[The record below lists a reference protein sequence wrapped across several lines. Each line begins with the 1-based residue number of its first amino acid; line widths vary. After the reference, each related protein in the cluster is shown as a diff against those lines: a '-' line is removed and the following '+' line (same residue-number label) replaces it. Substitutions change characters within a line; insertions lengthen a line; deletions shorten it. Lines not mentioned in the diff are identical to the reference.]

1 MLDCATQD
9 VASNVV
15 AQDLGKDV
23 IFSTANGRVPWSKG
37 RCVCWKCMCSM
48 LACSFYNTCNV
59 LKWDLMGFLT
69 SYLFSGVLQKSHEVS
84 LSLIG
89 SHGSMTARV
98 EVWEQY
104 LNISEYDPRHA
115 SRHLVGLEALV
126 LATHDMH
133 MSQWYEVVLCQCADC
148 AVWDAH
154 SNGMGVGWVLLV
166 HCSSTEDVDKWR

>member
-1 MLDCATQD
+1 MYVGLCDA
-9 VASNVV
+9 
-15 AQDLGKDV
+15 
-23 IFSTANGRVPWSKG
+23 G
-37 RCVCWKCMCSM
+37 RCQQRGCPRFGQRCHFFYRQWQSSLVKSEGVFVESAMCSM

-104 LNISEYDPRHA
+104 LNISEYDPRACVSAPCWVGSSSPGHPRHA
-115 SRHLVGLEALV
+115 YV
-126 LATHDMH
+126 T
-133 MSQWYEVVLCQCADC
+133 VV
-148 AVWDAH
+148 
-154 SNGMGVGWVLLV
+154 
-166 HCSSTEDVDKWR
+166 